1 MAVRV
6 YRKEKSVFFDF
17 EQNIFKSRMQ
27 HTKKFLMRG
36 CEEGGG
42 GDKNTK
48 ESLCT
53 KHLYNAYITKHL

>member
-1 MAVRV
+1 
-6 YRKEKSVFFDF
+6 
-17 EQNIFKSRMQ
+17 
-27 HTKKFLMRG
+27 MRG